1 MLTSWIR
8 HPRYDLKSVL
18 IYHIKLKVY
27 RNTHH
32 GKELSH
38 RFTIFFIADQKCIDS
53 DIINEV
59 HTVLARQFSDIK
71 GFQNKTFAPQFNT
84 VEQKWISNT
93 IFTDIMGRCTNTPH
107 MSGSLG
113 HICTNRDK

>member
-1 MLTSWIR
+1 MG
-8 HPRYDLKSVL
+8 
-18 IYHIKLKVY
+18 
-27 RNTHH
+27 RN
-32 GKELSH
+32 SH
-38 RFTIFFIADQKCIDS
+38 TGSQFFFIADQKCIDS